1 MTASEILAGPAAGLD
16 AGAAPALSRGRL
28 FAAAMG
34 LLLVNAAAG
43 KAIEAVAA
51 SGVLGGLLD
60 GLGHSWAFWFAFAAT
75 VGLALREQPQP
86 VRPRDLWVCSA
97 AALCA
102 LVPVSQV
109 AGAAC
114 TGLAGAILIDRS
126 QGPRVRAAAMILL
139 AVSVQLVWS
148 RIVMLFFVQP
158 LATVDAHM
166 VGALIGRPV
175 HGHDV
180 QFADGERM
188 MSILGACTSVQN
200 AATALMLFVAV
211 VRCFRPVPR
220 ASEAF
225 ALAGVFLS
233 VVALNVVR
241 LALMAQS
248 LAMFHLVN
256 GGIGAGVVNAVI
268 TLTGLGWA
276 VASVRHEIFDPR

>member
-1 MTASEILAGPAAGLD
+1 MTASEILAGPAAGRD
-16 AGAAPALSRGRL
+16 VGSAPALSRGRL
-28 FAAAMG
+28 YAAAMG
-34 LLLVNAAAG
+34 LLLANAAAG
-43 KAIEAVAA
+43 KAIEALAA
-51 SGVLGGLLD
+51 SGVPGGLLD
-60 GLGHSWAFWFAFAAT
+60 GLGQSWAFWFAFAAT
-75 VGLALREQPQP
+75 VGLALRDEPQP
-86 VRPRDLWVCSA
+86 AKPRDLWVCA
-97 AALCA
+97 PAALCA
-102 LVPVSQV
+102 LVPVSPV

-200 AATALMLFVAV
+200 ASVALMLFVAI
-211 VRCFRPVPR
+211 VRSFRPLPV
-220 ASEAF
+220 ASEIGYFLGA
-225 ALAGVFLS
+225 FLS
-233 VVALNVVR
+233 VVAINIAR

-248 LAMFHLVN
+248 LEMFHLVH
-256 GGIGAGVVNAVI
+256 GPAGESVVNMII
-268 TLTGLGWA
+268 TVNGLGWA
-276 VASVRHEIFDPR
+276 AVSVRREILR